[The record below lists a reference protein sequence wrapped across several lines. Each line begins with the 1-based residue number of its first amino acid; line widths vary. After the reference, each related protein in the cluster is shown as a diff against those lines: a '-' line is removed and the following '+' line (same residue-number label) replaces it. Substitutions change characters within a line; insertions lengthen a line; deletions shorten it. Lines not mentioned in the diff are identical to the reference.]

1 VVICLERGADL
12 HTAQLTPLPLAVSC
26 FSKIQIDLTFLVP
39 AHPCSLGKR
48 AAKRACVCVCVCV
61 CVTIL
66 KSFRLRN
73 AGDIRDP
80 RRLRSRLSSRG
91 ETNQCAR
98 ESVICRSSCYT
109 PRTIEINL
117 RPATN
122 KTPLSSLRRTRE
134 TNSNDNPY
142 VNLIYYFSLERNLRI
157 LGMLLYGYEI
167 FGMKRRFRTLPV
179 IGTAH
184 LWLF

>member
-1 VVICLERGADL
+1 MDRQCSGSQEYNSVSSRGTSTGRIQNPDGG
-12 HTAQLTPLPLAVSC
+12 AVFVS
-26 FSKIQIDLTFLVP
+26 
-39 AHPCSLGKR
+39 R
-48 AAKRACVCVCVCV
+48 AAGEQGLRHW
-61 CVTIL
+61 VTIL

-73 AGDIRDP
+73 ASDIRDP

-134 TNSNDNPY
+134 TNSNDNPC
-142 VNLIYYFSLERNLRI
+142 VNLIYYSSLARNLRI

-179 IGTAH
+179 IRTAH
-184 LWLF
+184 LWLFFTAVYDFLLVIRNDP